1 MAAVLSRR
9 AIGSCQ
15 VCDKIVHCAPSFKR
29 AEQSA
34 VRPSGQAVR
43 TRASPRGCAVA
54 TPTSSSAYVSLRR
67 LRERERSVR
76 LSLTSSSSSSFSG
89 APLIWEDGG
98 QLRSTEELSSSITA
112 IPGAGGSSPKKKK
125 TPRLPPPQGC
135 RHSRGRAM
143 TTTAMAAVT
152 SPSSPKQTARDR
164 ASSVTG
170 SEDAETEYDAIV
182 IGSGM
187 GGLVTATQ
195 LVSKGAK
202 VLLLEKYIIPGGS
215 SGFFSREGYTFDVG
229 SSMMFGFGESGT
241 TNLLTRSLAAVG
253 KKLDVVSD
261 PHQVHYHLPNG
272 LSINVS
278 TEYEEFISELS
289 ALFPHEREGIR
300 KFYGECWKVFSS
312 LNSLELK
319 SLEEPFYLFKQFM
332 KEPLACLKLAYYAP
346 QNAGDVAR
354 KYIKDPTLLM
364 FIDMECFIAS
374 TVCARHTPM
383 INCGMVVC
391 DRHHGR
397 VRYPVGGVGKI
408 PLALVEG
415 FEEYGG
421 RVLYK
426 ANVVE
431 IETEGERAVGVRLSD
446 GRRFRA
452 KTVISNATRW
462 DTFGKMFG
470 GKELPQEEQD
480 FQKLYRMTPSFLS
493 IHMGVD
499 ASALPPELDVH
510 HILLE
515 DWSKLEAC
523 YGTIFVS
530 IPSALDSSVAPPDR
544 HVFHIFTQSY
554 IDDWQGLSPSAYV
567 AKKEAVADSLV
578 QRLEQAVFPGL
589 KAATRFREV
598 GTPRTHRR
606 YLGRVDGTYGP
617 APNRRPMGLIGM
629 PFNTTAVEGLYC
641 VGDTTFPGQGVN
653 AVAFSGMACAHRVAA
668 DLGLEQ
674 SSPVLDKALNGLL
687 SSFRKLALN

>member
-1 MAAVLSRR
+1 MEAVLLRR
-9 AIGSCQ
+9 TIGSGH
-15 VCDKIVHCAPSFKR
+15 VCDKIVHCALSFKR

-34 VRPSGQAVR
+34 VRPSRVAVR
-43 TRASPRGCAVA
+43 THASPRGCAVA
-54 TPTSSSAYVSLRR
+54 IPTSSTDVSLQQ
-67 LRERERSVR
+67 LREREKKSIS
-76 LSLTSSSSSSFSG
+76 LSLPSSSFSG
-89 APLIWEDGG
+89 VPLNWENG
-98 QLRSTEELSSSITA
+98 QLRSTEEVSSSAITA
-112 IPGAGGSSPKKKK
+112 IPGVSSPKKKSSRHP
-125 TPRLPPPQGC
+125 PRQGC
-135 RHSRGRAM
+135 RRHLRGRAM
-143 TTTAMAAVT
+143 AMAAVA
-152 SPSSPKQTARDR
+152 SPSSPKQTASDPT
-164 ASSVTG
+164 SSFLAG
-170 SEDAETEYDAIV
+170 SEDGEPEYDAIV

-215 SGFFSREGYTFDVG
+215 SGFFSRQGYTFDVG

-261 PHQVHYHLPNG
+261 PHQVHYHLPDG
-272 LSINVS
+272 FSINVS
-278 TEYEEFISELS
+278 TEYEQFISDLS

-300 KFYGECWKVFSS
+300 KFYGECWKVFNS

-319 SLEEPFYLFKQFM
+319 SLEEPFYLFKEFM
-332 KEPLACLKLAYYAP
+332 KEPLSCLRLAYYAP

-354 KYIKDPTLLM
+354 KYIKDPTLLL

-431 IETEGERAVGVRLSD
+431 IEMEGERAVGVRLSD

-462 DTFGKMFG
+462 DTFGKMFA
-470 GKELPQEEQD
+470 GKELPQQEQD

-530 IPSALDSSVAPPDR
+530 IPSALDPSVAPPNR
-544 HVFHIFTQSY
+544 HVFHVFTQSY
-554 IDDWQGLSPSAYV
+554 IDDWQGLSPSEYA
-567 AKKEAVADSLV
+567 AKKEAVADSLI
-578 QRLEQAVFPGL
+578 QRLDQAVFPGL

-617 APNRRPMGLIGM
+617 APTRRPMGLIGM
-629 PFNTTAVEGLYC
+629 PFNTTSVEGLYC